1 MYPRTPRY
9 CLVSL
14 LTLVGAAS
22 PLLAQLV
29 PPRANPAKAAS
40 DDEAVVL
47 SPFQV
52 SAASEEGTYVATST
66 LAGTRLNTALKDV
79 PAAISVMTAD
89 FLKDIGATGV
99 SDAIQYG
106 LGTEPD
112 QSSPN
117 GNNTHDRD
125 LAMTMRGFTN
135 ATLSRDYFGVLQANA
150 ADNYN
155 IERVTFSRGPN
166 SVLFGSGSPGGIVDS
181 TTKQAQRRPITGFSF
196 RMGPFDDYR
205 FTFDFNRQ
213 LTNTVAVRVNLLDW
227 NKKSWREFDHL
238 DSKLGALAVKWTPF
252 HATTIRLQAEGGP
265 TKQLQSQPWPALD
278 GVTPWIV
285 AGKPISTFANPSA
298 STPLLPGT
306 GRLTATNR
314 VFVQN
319 SGAVTSELG
328 TLNSANPKPFDAGN
342 TLPVFTDQKVL
353 PFSAN
358 VMGPA
363 STQDRRYQTEAIYV
377 EQRIG
382 TKLSLQLAASTQRA
396 NRRWNRPIFW
406 NDAALKADPNAFLP
420 GGAANPY
427 VGQYYIE
434 TSRTEQDFG
443 RQQQNEYRF
452 STSYGF
458 DVPHFGSHQFSGLL
472 SRRETFDDS
481 ATRIEAWINNPA
493 SVDYTNAGNRIIRR
507 SYLSFDPKNSLGL
520 PGGFQD
526 PYQSTINA
534 GGVTSAYFQNTLLK
548 NLNRFD
554 TAAGVLESRFF
565 SGRLVTILGARQD
578 HLAQFGSAI
587 VQDPV
592 TKVTTGASRLSPNV
606 STGNTVTKGIVYH
619 VLPAVS
625 VAVNKSNNSNPQSQ
639 FAYGPNGANLNIPLG
654 PQKGEGMDG
663 SLRFH
668 LFGGRLEW
676 SVGYFKTSQVNA
688 QTTITGNNAAG
699 TSSYDLWLNQA
710 YIALGKPNAGARYIQ
725 GADTTDLD
733 SKGWETEWLLNVN
746 RSFRFVANGTKYE
759 TLESNVFPRM
769 MPLAASVI
777 AELNAKPTLSLANA
791 GIAGVATASDLAAVI
806 QSRIAQDLRAEGL
819 AQLNSRDYNAN
830 VFANYRIQ
838 EGRFNGL
845 SSSLGANIRGQRVI
859 GYHSVTG
866 KPVWAGDNTQYNGS
880 ISYNRKLPFLG
891 KNVRWNATLSGT
903 NIFGRRYG
911 LIASRGNELG
921 IDRFSFQ
928 TTPSWFLTNTLNF

>member
-1 MYPRTPRY
+1 MYPRNVRY
-9 CLVSL
+9 CLVGL
-14 LTLVGAAS
+14 LALAGAS
-22 PLLAQLV
+22 NSLLAQLA
-29 PPRANPAKAAS
+29 PAGANRAKAAS
-40 DDEAVVL
+40 DDEAVKL
-47 SPFQV
+47 SPFEV
-52 SAASEEGTYVATST
+52 NAASEEGTYAATST
-66 LAGTRLNTALKDV
+66 LAGTRLNMALKDV
-79 PAAISVMTAD
+79 PASISVMTAD

-106 LGTEPD
+106 IGTEPD
-112 QSSPN
+112 QSSAN

-125 LAMTMRGFTN
+125 LAMTIRGFTN
-135 ATLSRDYFGVLQANA
+135 ATLSRDYFGVLQSNA
-150 ADNYN
+150 ADNFN

-181 TTKQAQRRPITGFSF
+181 STKQAQPRSISQFSF

-205 FTFDFNRQ
+205 FTFDLNRQ
-213 LTNTVAVRVNLLDW
+213 VTRTLAVRVNLLDW
-227 NKKSWREFDHL
+227 NKKSWRDFDHL
-238 DSKLGALAVKWTPF
+238 NSKLGALAVKWTPF
-252 HATTIRLQAEGGP
+252 QDTTIRLQAEGGP

-314 VFVQN
+314 VFVAN
-319 SGAVTSELG
+319 SGAIISELG
-328 TLNSANPKPFDAGN
+328 MLNSSIQRPFDAGN
-342 TLPVFTDQKVL
+342 TLPVFTNQDVL

-358 VMGPA
+358 VMGPS
-363 STQDRRYQTEAIYV
+363 STQDRRFLNEAIYV
-377 EQRIG
+377 EQRLG
-382 TKLSLQLAASTQRA
+382 PKLSLQLAASTQRA
-396 NRRWNRPIFW
+396 NRQWNRPIFW

-443 RQQQNEYRF
+443 RQHQNEYRF

-458 DVPHFGSHQFSGLL
+458 DVPYFGSHQFSGLV

-493 SVDYTNAGNRIIRR
+493 SADYTNAANRIIRR
-507 SYLSFDPKNSLGL
+507 TYLSFDPNNSLGL
-520 PGGFQD
+520 PRGFKD

-534 GGVTSAYFQNTLLK
+534 GGVTSAYFQNGLVK
-548 NLNRFD
+548 NHNRFD
-554 TAAGVLESRFF
+554 TVAGVLESRFF

-578 HLAQFGSAI
+578 HLAQYGSAI
-587 VQDPV
+587 VQDPF
-592 TKVTTGASRLSPNV
+592 TKVTTGATRLSPNV

-668 LFGGRLEW
+668 LFGGRLEG

-688 QTTITGNNAAG
+688 QTTIGGNNAAG

-710 YIALGKPNAGARYIQ
+710 YLALGKPNAAARYIQ
-725 GADTTDLD
+725 GSDTTDLD
-733 SKGWETEWLLNVN
+733 SKGWETEWLINVS
-746 RSFRFVANGTKYE
+746 RSFRFVANATKYE
-759 TLESNVFPRM
+759 TLASNIYPRA

-777 AELNAKPTLSLANA
+777 AELKTNPDLPIANVGNATTAGALA
-791 GIAGVATASDLAAVI
+791 TVI
-806 QSRIAQDLRAEGL
+806 QNQVALDLRSNGL

-830 VFANYRIQ
+830 LFANYRIQ
-838 EGRFNGL
+838 EGRLNGFSL
-845 SSSLGANIRGQRVI
+845 SLGANIRGNRVI

-866 KPVWAGDNTQYNGS
+866 KPMWAGDNTQYNGS

-891 KNVRWNATLSGT
+891 KNVRWNATFSGT

-911 LIASRGNELG
+911 LLASRGNEFG
-921 IDRFSFQ
+921 VDRFFFQ
-928 TTPSWFLTNTLNF
+928 TTPSWFLTNSLNF